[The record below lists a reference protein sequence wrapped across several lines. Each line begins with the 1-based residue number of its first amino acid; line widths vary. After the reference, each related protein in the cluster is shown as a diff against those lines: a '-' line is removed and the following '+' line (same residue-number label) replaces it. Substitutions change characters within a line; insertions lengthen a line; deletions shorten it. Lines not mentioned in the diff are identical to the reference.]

1 MYGPFQ
7 IEGFAIA
14 STDGMLA
21 DSTGLMPNS
30 LKLEADQQFLTTALD
45 RADVLIH
52 GRLSHEGQPI
62 SHLRRRLIMT
72 RKVSGLAPVEGNERA
87 RYWNPAGVSLEAACA
102 ALGRQRGLLAIL
114 GGTDVYQHFLAIGY
128 DAFILCRAVKVSLP
142 GGVPVFPAGRQGVS
156 PEAVLAGAGLHVA
169 AARALDEEV
178 SLAIWVRGGAPA
190 PDY

>member
-7 IEGFAIA
+7 IEGFATA
-14 STDGMLA
+14 STDGRLA
-21 DSTGLMPNS
+21 DHTGLMPNS
-30 LKLEADQQFLTTALD
+30 LKLEADQRLLRAALD

-72 RKVSGLAPVEGNERA
+72 RKVLGSAPVEGDERA
-87 RYWNPAGVSLEAACA
+87 RYWNPAGASLEAACA
-102 ALGRQRGLLAIL
+102 AVGCEKGLLAIL
-114 GGTDVYQHFLAIGY
+114 GGTEVYQHFLAIGY

-142 GGVPVFPAGRQGVS
+142 GGVPVFPAGRRGAS
-156 PEAVLAGAGLHVA
+156 PETVLAGAGLHVA
-169 AARALDEEV
+169 VARALDEEV
-178 SLAIWVRGGAPA
+178 SLAIWVPEGAPA